1 MQSTTSDLLLKR
13 AIDIFKLLKEKKSYV
28 AFTLHDSLVIDMS
41 LEDKHML
48 NDLVSTFENTD
59 LGKYKVNVSAGKN
72 FGDMRGLSL

>member
-1 MQSTTSDLLLKR
+1 
-13 AIDIFKLLKEKKSYV
+13 
-28 AFTLHDSLVIDMS
+28 MS